1 MSSFN
6 SFSLCLFVPLQTL
19 IDKIIW
25 VGNSVK
31 KKKKTL
37 EIALRDGA
45 TYLVMNCIKPAE
57 ESEAMMFYSVEEPKW
72 H

>member
-6 SFSLCLFVPLQTL
+6 SFSLCLFVSLQTL

-31 KKKKTL
+31 KKKTL

-45 TYLVMNCIKPAE
+45 NYLVMNCIKPAE